1 MASEIRV
8 NQIQSRTGVS
18 TVSFTDTGP
27 IFAGVSTVQGSLTV
41 DENLNVGG
49 SIVGNLNVTGVLT
62 YDDVT
67 NVDSIGIVTARS
79 GINIGVSGAGDNT
92 YIDNLTN
99 GHLNIINS
107 GRQANNG
114 RVRINKTNSASGDTT
129 YFRDF
134 EVYDG
139 KDKLLFLIDGSE
151 ARIGVG
157 TDTFNDAA
165 EVMRVQA
172 AEGQNNTLFTIKA
185 NSTSGYCALNFGD
198 DDFNEGRIIYQHSDN
213 TMRFRVDDTERVRIN
228 DSNTLFQGRIHINST
243 DGGFDY
249 NGIAHTLEYIVD
261 NTAHSELN
269 TGAYVPATD
278 NTKDL
283 GQSSKRWDDVYA
295 TNGSINTS
303 DRNEKQQIRDLSTAE
318 LAVAQGIKSLIKAYK
333 FNSSVE
339 ENGDSAR
346 IHVGVIAQD
355 VATLFSDNGLDAADY
370 GLWCSDTW
378 YELDGKV
385 VTADTEGAVERTRT
399 GVRYNELLAFVVA
412 TL

>member
-41 DENLNVGG
+41 DENLN
-49 SIVGNLNVTGVLT
+49 IAGNLNITGVLT

-92 YIDNLTN
+92 FFDNLTN

-114 RVRINKTNSASGDTT
+114 TVRINKTNSASGDTT

-151 ARIGVG
+151 ARIGIG

-198 DDFNEGRIIYQHSDN
+198 NDFNEGRIIYQHSDN
-213 TMRFRVDDTERVRIN
+213 TMRFRTDDTERVSIGSSEFYMSGFIRTGNRPYMQANGNPTVNSGSDVTVTDFANVTQNTNFNSYDNSTGIYTCPIDGFYAVSAGLWVDN
-228 DSNTLFQGRIHINST
+228 VPTLNSSNTYMIITQQRGGSNVSTGTAGANAGQEHATMNASATFNCLAGDVIHLLVSNLTRKSST
-243 DGGFDY
+243 
-249 NGIAHTLEYIVD
+249 
-261 NTAHSELN
+261 
-269 TGAYVPATD
+269 P
-278 NTKDL
+278 
-283 GQSSKRWDDVYA
+283 
-295 TNGSINTS
+295 
-303 DRNEKQQIRDLSTAE
+303 RNYFT
-318 LAVAQGIKSLIKAYK
+318 
-333 FNSSVE
+333 
-339 ENGDSAR
+339 
-346 IHVGVIAQD
+346 
-355 VATLFSDNGLDAADY
+355 
-370 GLWCSDTW
+370 
-378 YELDGKV
+378 
-385 VTADTEGAVERTRT
+385 VTFIG
-399 GVRYNELLAFVVA
+399 
-412 TL
+412 

>member
-172 AEGQNNTLFTIKA
+172 AEGQSNTLFTIKA

-198 DDFNEGRIIYQHSDN
+198 NDFNEGRIIYQHSDN
-213 TMRFRVDDTERVRIN
+213 TMRFRTDDTERVSIGSSEFYMSGFIRTGNRPYMQANGNPTVPSGAEVIVTDFAN
-228 DSNTLFQGRIHINST
+228 VTQNTNFNSYDNSTGKYTCPIDGFYAISAGLWVDNVPTLNSSNTYMIIEQQRNGSNVSTGTAGANAGQEHATMNVSAIFNCLAGDTIHILASNLDRKSST
-243 DGGFDY
+243 
-249 NGIAHTLEYIVD
+249 
-261 NTAHSELN
+261 
-269 TGAYVPATD
+269 P
-278 NTKDL
+278 
-283 GQSSKRWDDVYA
+283 
-295 TNGSINTS
+295 
-303 DRNEKQQIRDLSTAE
+303 RNYFT
-318 LAVAQGIKSLIKAYK
+318 
-333 FNSSVE
+333 
-339 ENGDSAR
+339 
-346 IHVGVIAQD
+346 
-355 VATLFSDNGLDAADY
+355 
-370 GLWCSDTW
+370 
-378 YELDGKV
+378 
-385 VTADTEGAVERTRT
+385 VTFIG
-399 GVRYNELLAFVVA
+399 
-412 TL
+412 